1 MNAAHVPSRLALP
14 VRHALCLRRMPSEL
28 SWRETCNGR
37 RGKAPNFIFGVLES
51 LWQLIFDCASAHK
64 HRKYVFSCIG
74 MLYRYL
80 NQVLGLQIYTTG

>member
-14 VRHALCLRRMPSEL
+14 VRHALCLRRMPSEF
-28 SWRETCNGR
+28 SW
-37 RGKAPNFIFGVLES
+37 RGKAPNFILGVLES